1 MGHDMKLLRYGPKGK
16 EKPGILDKTG
26 KIRSLH
32 KVIKDLDGEAVSPA
46 GLAKLKKLDVEKLPK
61 VPGNPRIGSCIAN
74 PQKFIAIGLN
84 YSDHAAESGLTVPP
98 EPILFTKHV
107 SCLSGPNDTVT
118 IPPKSE
124 KSDWEVE
131 LGVIIGKKAK
141 NIKQADA
148 MKHVV
153 GYCVVNDLSERAFQ
167 IERSGQWT
175 KGKCYDTFGPI
186 GPWLVTK
193 DEVKDPQ
200 NLHLWLELNGKRVQ
214 DGSTSTMV
222 YGVAFIVAYLSEF
235 FTLMPGDIIT
245 TGTPPGVGMGMKPPQ
260 YLKPGDK
267 MVISID
273 GLGIQR
279 QKVVRDK

>member
-1 MGHDMKLLRYGPKGK
+1 MKLLRYGPKGK
-16 EKPGILDKTG
+16 EKPGLLDKDG
-26 KIRSLH
+26 KIR
-32 KVIKDLDGEAVSPA
+32 DLSGIIADIGGDTISPK
-46 GLAKLKKLDVEKLPK
+46 GLARLRKIKPESLPLVK
-61 VPGNPRIGSCIAN
+61 GKPRIGPCVAN

-107 SCLSGPNDTVT
+107 SCISGPNDDVT
-118 IPPKSE
+118 IPPKSK

-131 LGVIIGKKAK
+131 LGVIIGTRAK
-141 NIKQADA
+141 NIKKKDA
-148 MKHVV
+148 MAHVA
-153 GYCVVNDLSERAFQ
+153 GYCTINDVSEREFQ

-175 KGKCYDTFGPI
+175 KGKGYDTFGPI
-186 GPWLVTK
+186 GPWLVTA

-200 NLHLWLELNGKRVQ
+200 KLHLWLELNGKRVQ
-214 DGSTSTMV
+214 DGSTATMV

-267 MVISID
+267 MCIGID
-273 GLGIQR
+273 GLGEQN